1 MGKVIDMQLIRYMNL
16 FNQITGVKTDSCFFY
31 NNGIFFVVPKPM
43 LARSIGENSI
53 NLKKLGS
60 IIGKRIRIIGDVG
73 GKNRIK
79 NFVSSMIQPIEVNGI
94 EVTEEEIIISAP
106 MQSRA
111 MIIGRNKTKLEEMKK
126 IVRDNF
132 NKELRL
138 VE

>member
-1 MGKVIDMQLIRYMNL
+1 MNL

-31 NNGIFFVVPKPM
+31 NNGIFFVVPRQM
-43 LARSIGENSI
+43 LSRSIGEDSV

-60 IIGKRIRIIGDVG
+60 IIGKRVKVIGDVND
-73 GKNRIK
+73 KNKIR
-79 NFVSSMIQPIEVNGI
+79 NFISSMIHPIEVNNI
-94 EVTEEEIIISAP
+94 DVTAEEVVISAP

-126 IVRDNF
+126 IVKDNF
-132 NKELRL
+132 GKEVRI